1 MCGDASALAFA
12 KDSSRFFFSNSFRFF
27 HFFWLLI
34 EHFEEGALSPSF
46 SLDRNHTKTNN
57 KKLSLF
63 LFLPF
68 YLTNNEQR
76 KKKKGICIMR
86 SLVLRASR
94 RLLNISE
101 RSIATT
107 AKVNAGMGSPTGTA
121 PPPTAPLEEEHE
133 LIWDAGDKHPEPA
146 LDNLPAKIVGKYE
159 ALGMLVGAM
168 CFMGGVYTF
177 AGYYDKAASRPF
189 VERDIEK
196 GLQKELGR

>member
-1 MCGDASALAFA
+1 MCVVTRVRLLLRKILQD
-12 KDSSRFFFSNSFRFF
+12 FFFKFLSFFPFF
-27 HFFWLLI
+27 FFGLLI

-177 AGYYDKAASRPF
+177 AGYYDKGS
-189 VERDIEK
+189 VSSIC
-196 GLQKELGR
+196 